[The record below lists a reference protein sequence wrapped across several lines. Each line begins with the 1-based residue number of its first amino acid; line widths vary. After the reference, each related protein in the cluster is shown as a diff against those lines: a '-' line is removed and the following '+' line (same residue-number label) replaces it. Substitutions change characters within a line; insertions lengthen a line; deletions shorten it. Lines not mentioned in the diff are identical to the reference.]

1 MADFPIRNMAS
12 FVHLTNH
19 NWGPYRGKCCG
30 GSSPQ
35 KLGQDF
41 FRIGE
46 ILTQE
51 KMVIYPWNMMISLE
65 QMVIYT

>member
-1 MADFPIRNMAS
+1 MAS

-51 KMVIYPWNMMISLE
+51 KMVIYP
-65 QMVIYT
+65 